1 MEHLPAV
8 APMYYPHNKS
18 QCSWSC
24 LGDSCNLTKSL
35 NFPENVLYISFFL
48 GFKRHE
54 NSLFFNIF
62 TLLFQSGQNQEEQTQ
77 YKAQHK
83 QAAGMAGYRNL
94 HMIRILQELHEIFI
108 LFRRN
113 FEDDYQSR
121 LIII

>member
-35 NFPENVLYISFFL
+35 NFPENVLYILFFL
-48 GFKRHE
+48 GFECHE

-83 QAAGMAGYRNL
+83 QAAGMAGYRSL
-94 HMIRILQELHEIFI
+94 HMTRYTVM
-108 LFRRN
+108 
-113 FEDDYQSR
+113 DPSR
-121 LIII
+121 AS